1 MRRIS
6 LAFCKRSFNPG
17 DSTAEQSHLSAALGC
32 GDALPRAR
40 RAGRGNFSAALGC
53 GFALPRAR
61 RAVALLLSLMLVTVL
76 LSGCHGGR
84 SQGEFAVPEY
94 VDLTKEY
101 NISFWAKNDNN
112 QTQAEIYK
120 QAIKNFEELYPN
132 IHVTMKT
139 YMDYPSLYRDVITN
153 ISTDTTPNVCI
164 TYPDHIATYMQGDN
178 IVVKLDELMHDPHYG
193 LGGSEVR
200 FDGPT
205 QNEIVG
211 KFLEECRIAGGQYAL
226 PFMRSTEA
234 LYVNKTVLE
243 AAGFTLP
250 EKVTWDFIWEA
261 SEAALAK
268 NADGTFKAN
277 GQTTL
282 IPFIYK
288 STDNMMISMLRQKD
302 IDYTDTGGH
311 VLMFNDDTA
320 ALLKV
325 ISEHGKSRAFS
336 TFSISSYPGNYLNA
350 NQCIFAVDSTAGATW
365 MGKDAP
371 NLDIHS
377 EDVRDFEIVVTE
389 IPQFDTENPKMISQ
403 GPSLCLFNKSD
414 RGEVVASWIFLQYLL
429 TNEVQI
435 AYSQT
440 EGYIPVTTKAHE
452 SAEYQDYLAAEGT
465 DTNLHYSVKIQA
477 AKLLLRNIE
486 NSFVTPV
493 FAGSASVREAAGE
506 LIENVT
512 KSGRRRITVDDAY
525 LKQLY
530 KDVAALKHLD
540 QITPTE
546 STGDG
551 EGETAA
557 KVTAKDLGKLPSAS
571 KVLLIILP
579 LTWVALGAFF
589 VYEKKKQQ
597 KAGGK
602 A

>member
-1 MRRIS
+1 MKRLLS
-6 LAFCKRSFNPG
+6 LLL
-17 DSTAEQSHLSAALGC
+17 TTTLL
-32 GDALPRAR
+32 
-40 RAGRGNFSAALGC
+40 
-53 GFALPRAR
+53 
-61 RAVALLLSLMLVTVL
+61 ALLLCS
-76 LSGCHGGR
+76 CHGEN
-84 SQGEFAVPEY
+84 SKDAFAIPEY

-112 QTQAEIYK
+112 QRQAEIYK
-120 QAIKNFEELYPN
+120 QAIKNFEAIYPN

-164 TYPDHIATYMQGDN
+164 TYPDHIATYMQGTN
-178 IVVKLDELMHDPHYG
+178 IVVKLDDLLHDPHYG
-193 LGGSEVR
+193 LGGSEIR

-205 QNEIVG
+205 QNEIVA
-211 KFLEECRIAGGQYAL
+211 KFLEECRIGDGQYAL

-234 LYVNKTVLE
+234 LYINKTVLE
-243 AAGFTLP
+243 ATGYTLP
-250 EKVTWDFIWEA
+250 DKITWDYIWEV

-268 NADGTFKAN
+268 NADGTYKAN

-288 STDNMMISMLRQKD
+288 STDNMMISMLRQKN
-302 IDYTDTGGH
+302 IDYTDAYGN
-311 VLMFNDDTA
+311 LLLFNDGTA
-320 ALLKV
+320 EILKV
-325 ISEHGKSRAFS
+325 IAEHGKSRAFS
-336 TFSISSYPGNYLNA
+336 TFGISSYPGNYLNA

-377 EDVRDFEIVVTE
+377 EDVADFEIVVTE
-389 IPQFDTENPKMISQ
+389 IPQFDTANPKMISQ

-429 TNEVQI
+429 TNEVQN

-452 SAEYQDYLAAEGT
+452 SAEYQEYLAGEGT
-465 DTNLHYSVKIQA
+465 DNDLHYSVKIQA
-477 AKLLLRNIE
+477 AKLLLKNID

-525 LKQLY
+525 IRQLY
-530 KDVAALKHLD
+530 SDVSALKHLD
-540 QITPTE
+540 QITPVDP
-546 STGDG
+546 SADAGD
-551 EGETAA
+551 AKASA
-557 KVTAKDLGKLPSAS
+557 KVTSKDLGKLPGAS
-571 KVLLIILP
+571 LALLIALP
-579 LTWVALGAFF
+579 VVWVGL
-589 VYEKKKQQ
+589 VVIMLLEKKKRQ
-597 KAGGK
+597 KTAGK